1 MICEYCGKEHDGS
14 YGSGRFCSS
23 KCARSFSTKN
33 ISNESRQKQIAALKN
48 EDNRKLAIEKYR
60 EYAMIH
66 RKRNG
71 RVKLKTAI
79 ESGPLSDTKRKGIYG
94 ELFTASKF
102 AEYDVPVYIPYGN
115 SETTDLVVEING
127 ELKKVQVKT
136 SSVIDET
143 NSCIHFGIA
152 NQKQRIHHKKVSY
165 EVDTYDGQVDYL
177 ALCDIIDKRVYLLDG
192 ISLSKK
198 GICIRKEESLSNQ
211 KKGINFADD
220 YDIDNVLPK
229 ILELE
234 NGDDFIDVEYK
245 EIEED

>member
-1 MICEYCGKEHDGS
+1 M
-14 YGSGRFCSS
+14 
-23 KCARSFSTKN
+23 
-33 ISNESRQKQIAALKN
+33 KQIHAYILV
-48 EDNRKLAIEKYR
+48 LQ
-60 EYAMIH
+60 
-66 RKRNG
+66 
-71 RVKLKTAI
+71 
-79 ESGPLSDTKRKGIYG
+79 TK
-94 ELFTASKF
+94 
-102 AEYDVPVYIPYGN
+102 
-115 SETTDLVVEING
+115 
-127 ELKKVQVKT
+127 
-136 SSVIDET
+136 
-143 NSCIHFGIA
+143 
-152 NQKQRIHHKKVSY
+152 KQRIHHKKVSY

-198 GICIRKEESLSNQ
+198 GIYIRKEESLSNQ

>member
-1 MICEYCGKEHDGS
+1 M
-14 YGSGRFCSS
+14 
-23 KCARSFSTKN
+23 
-33 ISNESRQKQIAALKN
+33 KQIHAYILV
-48 EDNRKLAIEKYR
+48 LQ
-60 EYAMIH
+60 
-66 RKRNG
+66 
-71 RVKLKTAI
+71 
-79 ESGPLSDTKRKGIYG
+79 TK
-94 ELFTASKF
+94 
-102 AEYDVPVYIPYGN
+102 
-115 SETTDLVVEING
+115 
-127 ELKKVQVKT
+127 
-136 SSVIDET
+136 
-143 NSCIHFGIA
+143 
-152 NQKQRIHHKKVSY
+152 KQRIHHKKVSY